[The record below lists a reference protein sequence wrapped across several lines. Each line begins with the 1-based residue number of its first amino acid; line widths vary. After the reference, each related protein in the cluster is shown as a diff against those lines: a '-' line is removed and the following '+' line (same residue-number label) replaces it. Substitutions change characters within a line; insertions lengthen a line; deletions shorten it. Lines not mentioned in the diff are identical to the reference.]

1 MAFASVVAIVA
12 FLLLQPLSATSDLLS
27 PLLSPIFDDVCKEVE
42 CGKGTCK
49 PSKNSTFFFECE
61 CHPGWKR
68 APSNDK
74 MGLKFLPC
82 IVPNCTLDYSCSKA
96 PAPVQEKSTKSN
108 ESIFDACHWID
119 CGGGSCNKTSKFSYS
134 CECDVGYDNLLNVT
148 TFPCF
153 RECSL
158 GLGCSELGISVKNSS
173 TSAPPTLNDN
183 SKNEVQAAAIAAE
196 RRLQYEI
203 CCGSQSGGDYEVA
216 KNIVQ
221 HKGKNVRSS
230 SLPVNSSS
238 STPNFVDLTMDTH
251 KIGSKRRIC
260 RGSESTS
267 HSQCKS
273 SVSSSD
279 NRTLHSEESGM

>member
-1 MAFASVVAIVA
+1 MKT
-12 FLLLQPLSATSDLLS
+12 LSL
-27 PLLSPIFDDVCKEVE
+27 
-42 CGKGTCK
+42 
-49 PSKNSTFFFECE
+49 
-61 CHPGWKR
+61 
-68 APSNDK
+68 
-74 MGLKFLPC
+74 
-82 IVPNCTLDYSCSKA
+82 
-96 PAPVQEKSTKSN
+96 
-108 ESIFDACHWID
+108 
-119 CGGGSCNKTSKFSYS
+119 
-134 CECDVGYDNLLNVT
+134 
-148 TFPCF
+148 
-153 RECSL
+153 
-158 GLGCSELGISVKNSS
+158 
-173 TSAPPTLNDN
+173 
-183 SKNEVQAAAIAAE
+183 VQAAAIAAE